1 MLKTII
7 KRKILNLSIQ
17 AKLTMA
23 FVITTFLLL
32 AVNLF
37 MYVHI
42 NDMISQID
50 AVYQSN
56 ISLNELDQALIKVQ
70 SSMTAYLNTKT
81 SDALEEYFR
90 SEQNYSKLV
99 EKLNE
104 KTQNNQLKLM
114 EKNIKNMSEN
124 YLLTTNQTVE
134 AKRGRNVEKYK
145 LRYEKASKQYGYIST
160 YIYSLNNE
168 QFRKNASNYE
178 MLSMTLHYF
187 EATSTIILIVVALC
201 NIILVII
208 VTRSITNPLREL
220 SIVANQVAKGDLTV
234 QLSGNYSKDEIGV
247 LNKAFDTML
256 TNIRVYIS
264 KIRHNLEVEREMKEK
279 ELLMETHLKD
289 AQLKYLQAQINPH
302 FLFNTL
308 NAGAQLAM
316 LEDAERTYEYIQNV
330 ALFFRYNI
338 KKNNDIVTIREEIEL
353 VDNYIYILNVRF
365 SGEIAFEKR
374 IDETV
379 LHYKIP
385 SMILQPIVENC
396 INYGIRDIDWQGKI
410 ILEVYQDFEHI
421 CISISDNGIG
431 MEQDV
436 IDKIFTKKLQEA
448 DLSAD
453 SNGIGLDNVIGR
465 LRLFYASS
473 DVFEIVSE
481 GHNKGTKVI
490 IYIPFEERE

>member
-1 MLKTII
+1 
-7 KRKILNLSIQ
+7 
-17 AKLTMA
+17 
-23 FVITTFLLL
+23 
-32 AVNLF
+32 
-37 MYVHI
+37 
-42 NDMISQID
+42 
-50 AVYQSN
+50 
-56 ISLNELDQALIKVQ
+56 
-70 SSMTAYLNTKT
+70 
-81 SDALEEYFR
+81 
-90 SEQNYSKLV
+90 
-99 EKLNE
+99 
-104 KTQNNQLKLM
+104 
-114 EKNIKNMSEN
+114 
-124 YLLTTNQTVE
+124 
-134 AKRGRNVEKYK
+134 
-145 LRYEKASKQYGYIST
+145 
-160 YIYSLNNE
+160 
-168 QFRKNASNYE
+168 
-178 MLSMTLHYF
+178 
-187 EATSTIILIVVALC
+187 
-201 NIILVII
+201 
-208 VTRSITNPLREL
+208 
-220 SIVANQVAKGDLTV
+220 
-234 QLSGNYSKDEIGV
+234 
-247 LNKAFDTML
+247 
-256 TNIRVYIS
+256 
-264 KIRHNLEVEREMKEK
+264 
-279 ELLMETHLKD
+279 
-289 AQLKYLQAQINPH
+289 
-302 FLFNTL
+302 
-308 NAGAQLAM
+308 M

-490 IYIPFEERE
+490 IYIPLEERE

>member
-289 AQLKYLQAQINPH
+289 AQL
-302 FLFNTL
+302 
-308 NAGAQLAM
+308 
-316 LEDAERTYEYIQNV
+316 IQ
-330 ALFFRYNI
+330 R
-338 KKNNDIVTIREEIEL
+338 
-353 VDNYIYILNVRF
+353 
-365 SGEIAFEKR
+365 
-374 IDETV
+374 
-379 LHYKIP
+379 
-385 SMILQPIVENC
+385 
-396 INYGIRDIDWQGKI
+396 
-410 ILEVYQDFEHI
+410 
-421 CISISDNGIG
+421 
-431 MEQDV
+431 
-436 IDKIFTKKLQEA
+436 
-448 DLSAD
+448 
-453 SNGIGLDNVIGR
+453 GL
-465 LRLFYASS
+465 
-473 DVFEIVSE
+473 
-481 GHNKGTKVI
+481 
-490 IYIPFEERE
+490 

>member
-308 NAGAQLAM
+308 NA
-316 LEDAERTYEYIQNV
+316 ERN
-330 ALFFRYNI
+330 
-338 KKNNDIVTIREEIEL
+338 
-353 VDNYIYILNVRF
+353 
-365 SGEIAFEKR
+365 
-374 IDETV
+374 
-379 LHYKIP
+379 
-385 SMILQPIVENC
+385 
-396 INYGIRDIDWQGKI
+396 
-410 ILEVYQDFEHI
+410 
-421 CISISDNGIG
+421 
-431 MEQDV
+431 
-436 IDKIFTKKLQEA
+436 
-448 DLSAD
+448 
-453 SNGIGLDNVIGR
+453 
-465 LRLFYASS
+465 
-473 DVFEIVSE
+473 
-481 GHNKGTKVI
+481 
-490 IYIPFEERE
+490 